1 KIVLRSEQNAAIK
14 QATKAFKRYQNV
26 LWNAK
31 MRFGKTISTYELI
44 KQNNYKKV
52 LVMTHR
58 PVVSDSWFDDF
69 KKIEMEKAGYEY
81 ASKTKGEKDL
91 NKLLKEN
98 SSFVYFISIQDLR
111 GVVDV
116 GWQFKKHSKFFEIEW
131 DLIVV
136 DEANEGTQK
145 DRGDK
150 LYEKLTKDS
159 TKILELSG
167 TPFNILDEFSEEQ
180 VFTWDYIMEQK
191 AKIQFSVE
199 HPNEI

>member
-1 KIVLRSEQNAAIK
+1 E
-14 QATKAFKRYQNV
+14 
-26 LWNAK
+26 
-31 MRFGKTISTYELI
+31 
-44 KQNNYKKV
+44 
-52 LVMTHR
+52 
-58 PVVSDSWFDDF
+58 
-69 KKIEMEKAGYEY
+69 
-81 ASKTKGEKDL
+81 
-91 NKLLKEN
+91 
-98 SSFVYFISIQDLR
+98 LR
-111 GVVDV
+111 GAVDV
-116 GWQFKKHSKFFEIEW
+116 GGQFKKHSKFFEIEW

-136 DEANEGTQK
+136 DEAHEGTQT

-199 HPNEI
+199 HPHEINPYETLPEVEMYTFKMVTDKQYQNHDKYFDFAEFFKVDDNGKFVHESSINNWLDQIATDGKTNY